1 MAKGSK
7 KGVKKTNERKRI
19 VVTSELIEQL
29 KGGAQLPYII
39 SQASIKDDFC
49 NYSYI
54 VKQGV
59 GINDEHDVKGS
70 KMITDDLIHAFGKLN
85 VHLAVID
92 DVFKHKDIEIDDI
105 DMFHSDETTS
115 GYSVTGIKIKGSD
128 ENESVIL
135 VGNKYVSCSGS
146 RISIETPKIP
156 LDNLSSY
163 KWYNELKTVVENIR
177 KEVSQYKEGKYVA
190 YEEEEATS
198 SAQISI
204 GAAMDEE
211 VPELEDA
218 FEAAKS

>member
-1 MAKGSK
+1 MAKGTK
-7 KGVKKTNERKRI
+7 AKIKPKDRKRI
-19 VVTSELIEQL
+19 IVTSAMIERL

-39 SQASIKDDFC
+39 SLASIKDDFC

-54 VKQGV
+54 IKEGV
-59 GINDEHDVKGS
+59 GTNDEHDVKGS
-70 KMITDDLIHAFGKLN
+70 KMIADDLIHAFGKLN

-105 DMFHSDETTS
+105 DKFHADETTAD
-115 GYSVTGIKIKGSD
+115 YLVTGIKIKGSD

-135 VGNKYVSCSGS
+135 VGNKSVSCSGS

-163 KWYNELKTVVENIR
+163 KWYKELKTAVENVR
-177 KEVSQYKEGKYVA
+177 KEVSEYKEGKYVD
-190 YEEEEATS
+190 YEEEETTS

-211 VPELEDA
+211 VPELDAA
-218 FEAAKS
+218 FEEAKA